1 MDLVIRYGV
10 PIVLGLWIGWLLTR
24 NKRALIK
31 GQSKHLIDQETF
43 KQNMR
48 KGQLIDMRKKSR
60 FEEGRIKGARNFSVS
75 FLTSKRQS
83 QVRKDQAVFL
93 YCDNGKR
100 SYKAARKLL
109 AKGYYTVYVLEGG
122 FKSFHK

>member
-24 NKRALIK
+24 NKRAHIK
-31 GQSKHLIDQETF
+31 GQARHLIDQDTF

-48 KGQLIDMRKKSR
+48 KGQLIDIRKKSR
-60 FEEGRIKGARNFSVS
+60 FEEDRIKGARNFTVS

-83 QVRKDQAVFL
+83 QVRKDQALFL
-93 YCDNGKR
+93 YCDTGKA

-122 FKSFHK
+122 FKALQK